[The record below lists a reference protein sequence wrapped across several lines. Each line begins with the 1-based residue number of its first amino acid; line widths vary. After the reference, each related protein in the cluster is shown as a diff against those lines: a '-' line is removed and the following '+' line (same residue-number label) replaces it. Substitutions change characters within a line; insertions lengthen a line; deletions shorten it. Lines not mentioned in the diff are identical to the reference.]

1 VDPSRTYRGVTPAER
16 QAERRE
22 RLMEASVELFG
33 TLGYARTS
41 VRAVSAAASL
51 NSRYFYESF
60 SSREDL
66 LCAVY
71 QRIMDDIFARASDAV
86 AREDTLEAQARAGLR
101 AAWTA
106 VTEDRR
112 KARIVA
118 LEVVGVSERLERM
131 RRETRQALAQLTA
144 DNALS
149 LAGPGVR
156 LRLDPVLTARF
167 LMGGVVEVLL
177 EWIHGDLDAPP
188 DDVIDHFTALF
199 TAAAHAAVA
208 DDLGQPASA
217 RPADGGTAPATE
229 SGAPDRSVPHIENG
243 GHNRCRSHLTADT
256 VHRQGGTWRDRW
268 AERSVRRI
276 ADYGLG

>member
-1 VDPSRTYRGVTPAER
+1 VETSRRYRGITPSQR

-22 RLMEASVELFG
+22 RLMEAGLELFG
-33 TLGYARTS
+33 TLGYASTS

-66 LCAVY
+66 LYSVY
-71 QRIMDDIFARASDAV
+71 QRIVTDIFTKAIQAA
-86 AREDTLEAQARAGLR
+86 APEKTIEGQARATLR

-118 LEVVGVSERLERM
+118 LEVVGVSERLERL
-131 RRETRQALAQLTA
+131 RRETRQALAQMTA
-144 DNALS
+144 DNAMS

-177 EWIHGDLDAPP
+177 EWINGDLDASV
-188 DDVIDHFTALF
+188 DEVVEHFTALF
-199 TAAAHAAVA
+199 TAAAYAAVTR
-208 DDLGQPASA
+208 DD
-217 RPADGGTAPATE
+217 PAT
-229 SGAPDRSVPHIENG
+229 
-243 GHNRCRSHLTADT
+243 
-256 VHRQGGTWRDRW
+256 
-268 AERSVRRI
+268 
-276 ADYGLG
+276 